1 MFLCNRCVPTKNSS
15 IKLDSNKGTSTDAS
29 FGVKLNLDDK
39 VKKDLYK
46 VLDEEDEKVFNRNNS
61 LRTIEKAADP
71 TRGVIEYRN
80 IPKTKKQIPL
90 INTVTNKRLSKI
102 KHNSINSNNIGNNNF
117 TLVDALSVTGN
128 LSTDNNENKK
138 TNRNTTPTKKKETEK
153 NEVIERNNKYN
164 NNDNSQNNSLIS
176 LFSGLC
182 TEDKKSKPLK
192 KKKHGE
198 HKKTL
203 KTNKENIDLLNKMEM
218 IKNLEMI
225 KQLKEYENI
234 QQFMELQKLQ
244 LVMKNSMY
252 PYVNQYNYPMYY
264 PPPPYYNQ
272 YPSYPVQSVQN
283 KTSLEKYCSYC
294 EEIYK
299 YTILNNT
306 PLKKIKCVYCN
317 NELNIESLDF
327 FIKKYKNELQAK
339 YQTKLV
345 PLSEKESPD
354 TSLSLS
360 KSHKSIDNNTNEHL
374 SMNNITA
381 SEIQAKK
388 QTPNQS
394 VNNINSSNSISIQ
407 NNLTDYDNIIVNSHP
422 AANNSNLTLNQPSL
436 AEAFRSKRAK
446 LYNRIQQRSKETKEK
461 LTHSKSS
468 QAMNTLYLKLK
479 NNIPIKPKSTRKDE
493 NTKSQIEI
501 SDIRFKQKKIKEPS
515 KELMDR
521 LIHGKRA
528 KMTKKEMKEVNN
540 RLYKTLVDVQRKDE
554 SSIKKEE
561 MDKRVLKKK
570 EYTDTLKDR
579 VIMNYKN
586 KK

>member
-29 FGVKLNLDDK
+29 FGVKLNLNDK

-46 VLDEEDEKVFNRNNS
+46 VLDEEDEKVLNRNNS
-61 LRTIEKAADP
+61 LKTIEKAADP

-80 IPKTKKQIPL
+80 IPKTKKQVPL

-102 KHNSINSNNIGNNNF
+102 KHNSVNSNNICNNNF

-128 LSTDNNENKK
+128 LSTDNNENKR
-138 TNRNTTPTKKKETEK
+138 TNRNTTPTKKKNDIIET
-153 NEVIERNNKYN
+153 NHKYN

-182 TEDKKSKPLK
+182 TEEKKSKHLK
-192 KKKHGE
+192 KRKKKHE
-198 HKKTL
+198 ERKKTL
-203 KTNKENIDLLNKMEM
+203 HEEKIIKSNKENIDLLNKMEM

-234 QQFMELQKLQ
+234 HQFMELQKLQ
-244 LVMKNSMY
+244 LVIKNSMC
-252 PYVNQYNYPMYY
+252 PYQYNYPMYY

-272 YPSYPVQSVQN
+272 YPSYQMHSNPT
-283 KTSLEKYCSYC
+283 KEKYCSYC

-306 PLKKIKCVYCN
+306 PLQNIKCVYCN
-317 NELNIESLDF
+317 NELNLESLDF
-327 FIKKYKNELQAK
+327 FIKKYKKELQAK
-339 YQTKLV
+339 YQTQLV
-345 PLSEKESPD
+345 PPSEKESPD

-360 KSHKSIDNNTNEHL
+360 KSHKSIDNNTNENI
-374 SMNNITA
+374 SMNNITT

-394 VNNINSSNSISIQ
+394 SSNSISIQ
-407 NNLTDYDNIIVNSHP
+407 NNLTDYDNMMMNNHV
-422 AANNSNLTLNQPSL
+422 ANNSNLTLNQPSL

-446 LYNRIQQRSKETKEK
+446 LYNRIQQRSKEAKEK

-479 NNIPIKPKSTRKDE
+479 NNIPIKPKSTRKEEE
-493 NTKSQIEI
+493 NAKSQIEI
-501 SDIRFKQKKIKEPS
+501 KDSQFKQKKIKEPS

-521 LIHGKRA
+521 LINGKRA

-540 RLYKTLVDVQRKDE
+540 RLYKTLVDVQRKDD
-554 SSIKKEE
+554 SYIKKEE

-570 EYTDTLKDR
+570 EYTDTLKDK

>member
-15 IKLDSNKGTSTDAS
+15 IKLDSNKGTSTDSS
-29 FGVKLNLDDK
+29 FGVKLNLNDK

-46 VLDEEDEKVFNRNNS
+46 VLDEEDEKVLNRNNS
-61 LRTIEKAADP
+61 LKTIEKAADP

-80 IPKTKKQIPL
+80 IPKTKKQVPL

-102 KHNSINSNNIGNNNF
+102 KHNSVNSNNICNNNF

-128 LSTDNNENKK
+128 LSTDNNENKR
-138 TNRNTTPTKKKETEK
+138 TNRNTTSTKKKNDIIET
-153 NEVIERNNKYN
+153 NHKYN

-182 TEDKKSKPLK
+182 TEEKKSKHLK
-192 KKKHGE
+192 KRKKQHE
-198 HKKTL
+198 ERKKTL
-203 KTNKENIDLLNKMEM
+203 HEEKIIKSNKENIDLLNKMEM

-234 QQFMELQKLQ
+234 HQFMELQKLQ
-244 LVMKNSMY
+244 LVMKNSMC
-252 PYVNQYNYPMYY
+252 PYQYNYPMYY

-272 YPSYPVQSVQN
+272 YPSYQMHSNPT
-283 KTSLEKYCSYC
+283 KEKYCSYC

-306 PLKKIKCVYCN
+306 PLQKIKCVYCN
-317 NELNIESLDF
+317 NELNLESLDF
-327 FIKKYKNELQAK
+327 FIKKYKKELQAK
-339 YQTKLV
+339 YQTQLV
-345 PLSEKESPD
+345 PPSEKESPD

-360 KSHKSIDNNTNEHL
+360 KSHKSIDNNTNENI

-394 VNNINSSNSISIQ
+394 SSNSISIQ
-407 NNLTDYDNIIVNSHP
+407 NNLTDYDNMMMNNHV
-422 AANNSNLTLNQPSL
+422 ANNSNLTLNQPSL

-446 LYNRIQQRSKETKEK
+446 LYNRIQQRSKEAKEK

-479 NNIPIKPKSTRKDE
+479 NNIPIKPKSTRKEEE
-493 NTKSQIEI
+493 NAKSQIEI
-501 SDIRFKQKKIKEPS
+501 KDSQFKQKKIKEPS

-521 LIHGKRA
+521 LINGKRA

-540 RLYKTLVDVQRKDE
+540 RLYKTLVDVQRKDD
-554 SSIKKEE
+554 SYIKKEE

-570 EYTDTLKDR
+570 EYTDTLKDK

>member
-29 FGVKLNLDDK
+29 FGVKLNLNDK

-46 VLDEEDEKVFNRNNS
+46 VLDEEDEKVLNRNNS
-61 LRTIEKAADP
+61 LKTIEKAADP

-80 IPKTKKQIPL
+80 IPKTKKQVPL

-102 KHNSINSNNIGNNNF
+102 KHNSVNSNNICNNNF

-128 LSTDNNENKK
+128 LSTDNNENKR
-138 TNRNTTPTKKKETEK
+138 TNRNTTSTKKKNDIIETK
-153 NEVIERNNKYN
+153 HKYN

-182 TEDKKSKPLK
+182 TEEKKIKHLK
-192 KKKHGE
+192 KRKKKHE
-198 HKKTL
+198 ERKKTL
-203 KTNKENIDLLNKMEM
+203 HEEKIIKSNKENIDLLNKMEM

-234 QQFMELQKLQ
+234 HQFMELQKLQ
-244 LVMKNSMY
+244 LVMKNSMC
-252 PYVNQYNYPMYY
+252 PYQYNYPMYY

-272 YPSYPVQSVQN
+272 YPSYQMHSNPT
-283 KTSLEKYCSYC
+283 KEKYCSYC

-306 PLKKIKCVYCN
+306 PLQKIKCVYCN
-317 NELNIESLDF
+317 NELNLESLDF
-327 FIKKYKNELQAK
+327 FIKKYKKELQAK
-339 YQTKLV
+339 YQTQLV
-345 PLSEKESPD
+345 PPSEKESPD

-360 KSHKSIDNNTNEHL
+360 KSHKSIDNNTNENI

-394 VNNINSSNSISIQ
+394 SSNSISIQ
-407 NNLTDYDNIIVNSHP
+407 NNLTDYDNMMMNNHV
-422 AANNSNLTLNQPSL
+422 ANNSNLTLNQPSL

-446 LYNRIQQRSKETKEK
+446 LYNRIQQRSKEAKEK

-479 NNIPIKPKSTRKDE
+479 NNIPIKPKSTRKEEE
-493 NTKSQIEI
+493 NAKSQIEI
-501 SDIRFKQKKIKEPS
+501 KDSQFKQKKIKEPS

-521 LIHGKRA
+521 LINGKRA

-540 RLYKTLVDVQRKDE
+540 RLYKTLVDVQRKDD
-554 SSIKKEE
+554 SYIKKEE

-570 EYTDTLKDR
+570 EYTDTLKDK

>member
-29 FGVKLNLDDK
+29 FGVKLNLNDK

-46 VLDEEDEKVFNRNNS
+46 VLDEEDEKVLNRNNS
-61 LRTIEKAADP
+61 LKTIEKASDP
-71 TRGVIEYRN
+71 TRGVIEYRT
-80 IPKTKKQIPL
+80 IPKTKKQVPL

-102 KHNSINSNNIGNNNF
+102 KHNSVNSNNICNNNF

-128 LSTDNNENKK
+128 LSTDNNENKR
-138 TNRNTTPTKKKETEK
+138 TNRNTTSTKKKNDIIET
-153 NEVIERNNKYN
+153 NHKYN

-182 TEDKKSKPLK
+182 TEEKKIKHLK
-192 KKKHGE
+192 KRKKKHE
-198 HKKTL
+198 ERKKTL
-203 KTNKENIDLLNKMEM
+203 HEEKIIKSNKENIDLLNKMEM

-234 QQFMELQKLQ
+234 HQFMELQKLQ
-244 LVMKNSMY
+244 LVIKNSMC
-252 PYVNQYNYPMYY
+252 PYQYNYPMYY

-272 YPSYPVQSVQN
+272 YPSYQMHSNPT
-283 KTSLEKYCSYC
+283 KEKYCSYC

-306 PLKKIKCVYCN
+306 PLQKIKCVYCN
-317 NELNIESLDF
+317 NELNLESLDF
-327 FIKKYKNELQAK
+327 FIKKYKKELQAK
-339 YQTKLV
+339 YQTQLV
-345 PLSEKESPD
+345 PPSEKESPD

-360 KSHKSIDNNTNEHL
+360 KSHKSIDNNTNENI

-394 VNNINSSNSISIQ
+394 SSNSISIQ
-407 NNLTDYDNIIVNSHP
+407 NNLTDYDNMMMNNHV
-422 AANNSNLTLNQPSL
+422 ANNSNLTLNQPSL

-446 LYNRIQQRSKETKEK
+446 LYNRIQQRSKEAKEK

-479 NNIPIKPKSTRKDE
+479 NNIPIKPKSTRKEEE
-493 NTKSQIEI
+493 NAKSQIEI
-501 SDIRFKQKKIKEPS
+501 KDNQFKQKKIKEPS

-521 LIHGKRA
+521 LINGKRA

-540 RLYKTLVDVQRKDE
+540 RLYKTLVDVQRKDD
-554 SSIKKEE
+554 SYIKKEE

-570 EYTDTLKDR
+570 EYTDTLKDK

>member
-29 FGVKLNLDDK
+29 FGVKLNLNDK

-46 VLDEEDEKVFNRNNS
+46 VLDEEDEKVLNRNNS
-61 LRTIEKAADP
+61 LKTIEKAADP

-80 IPKTKKQIPL
+80 IPKTKKQVPL

-102 KHNSINSNNIGNNNF
+102 KHNSVNSNNICNNNF

-128 LSTDNNENKK
+128 LSTDNNENKR
-138 TNRNTTPTKKKETEK
+138 TNRNTTPTKKKNDIIET
-153 NEVIERNNKYN
+153 NHKYN

-182 TEDKKSKPLK
+182 TEEKKIKHLK
-192 KKKHGE
+192 KRKKQHE
-198 HKKTL
+198 ERKKTL
-203 KTNKENIDLLNKMEM
+203 HEEKIIKSNKENIDLLNKMEM

-234 QQFMELQKLQ
+234 HQFMELQKLQ
-244 LVMKNSMY
+244 LVMKNSMC
-252 PYVNQYNYPMYY
+252 PYQYNYPMYY

-272 YPSYPVQSVQN
+272 YPSYQMHSNPT
-283 KTSLEKYCSYC
+283 KEKYCSYC

-306 PLKKIKCVYCN
+306 PLQKIKCVYCN
-317 NELNIESLDF
+317 NELNLESLDF
-327 FIKKYKNELQAK
+327 FIKKYKKELQAK
-339 YQTKLV
+339 YQTQLV
-345 PLSEKESPD
+345 PPSEKESPD

-360 KSHKSIDNNTNEHL
+360 KSHKSIDNNTNENI

-394 VNNINSSNSISIQ
+394 SSNSISIQ
-407 NNLTDYDNIIVNSHP
+407 NNLTDYDNMMMNNHV
-422 AANNSNLTLNQPSL
+422 ANNSNLTLNQPSL

-446 LYNRIQQRSKETKEK
+446 LYNRIQQRSKEAKEK

-479 NNIPIKPKSTRKDE
+479 NNIPIKPKSTRKEEE
-493 NTKSQIEI
+493 NAKSQIEI
-501 SDIRFKQKKIKEPS
+501 KDSQFKQKKIKEPS

-521 LIHGKRA
+521 LINGKRA

-540 RLYKTLVDVQRKDE
+540 RLYKTLVDVQRKDD
-554 SSIKKEE
+554 SYIKKEE

-570 EYTDTLKDR
+570 EYTDTLKDK